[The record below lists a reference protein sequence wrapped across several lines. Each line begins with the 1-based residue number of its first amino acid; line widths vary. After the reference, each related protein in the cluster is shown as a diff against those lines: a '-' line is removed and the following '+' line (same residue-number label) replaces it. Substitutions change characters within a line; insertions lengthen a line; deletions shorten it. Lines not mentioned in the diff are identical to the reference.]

1 MARRL
6 LFSVVTPLGYRVVL
20 TRDRWREIYRSKH
33 RSLSNQENIVR
44 ACLHSPRVITRSTKE
59 EDVHL
64 YYRPSY
70 RAFICVV
77 VARRTETEY
86 LVRTAYFTARM
97 KKGEVLWE
105 Q

>member
-6 LFSVVTPLGYRVVL
+6 VFSVITPLGYRVVL
-20 TRDRWREIYRSKH
+20 TRDRWREIYRRKH
-33 RSLSNQENIVR
+33 RSLLNQENAVR
-44 ACLHSPRVITRSTKE
+44 ACLQSPRLIMRSTKE
-59 EDVHL
+59 DDVHL
-64 YYRPSY
+64 YYRSNH

-77 VARRTETEY
+77 VARRTETDY
-86 LVRTAYFTARM
+86 FVRTAYFTARI